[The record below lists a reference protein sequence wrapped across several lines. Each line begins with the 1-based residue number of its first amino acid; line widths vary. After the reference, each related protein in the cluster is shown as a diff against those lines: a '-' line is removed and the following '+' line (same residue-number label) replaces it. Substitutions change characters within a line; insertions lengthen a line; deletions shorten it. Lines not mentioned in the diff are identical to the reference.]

1 MHATTVLLSLFAFA
15 IGTIAAPM
23 PLHSAA
29 RAVPDINEVA
39 RNPAPID
46 NRVHWEHGKP
56 SLGNIS
62 HLSREDLEK
71 LKELIHHLRGGK
83 DARDIENIVVDRS
96 ITSVEQPA
104 KGPTGSRS

>member
-1 MHATTVLLSLFAFA
+1 MHATTVLLSLSAFA
-15 IGTIAAPM
+15 MDTAAAPM

-56 SLGNIS
+56 SLSDIS
-62 HLSREDLEK
+62 HLSREDLKNSE
-71 LKELIHHLRGGK
+71 ELIRHPLGGK
-83 DARDIENIVVDRS
+83 DARDIENILVDRS
-96 ITSVEQPA
+96 IASVEQPA
-104 KGPTGSRS
+104 KGPTDSRS